1 MKSAR
6 KFSLILLIALFA
18 ISLVACG
25 GDAGASTELTVTVNA
40 TDIDGSPIVLGEVT
54 FASENPTVLEAL
66 QAMCTAREV
75 ACEASD
81 LGVVSKIGD
90 VGTKN
95 YTDKET
101 GKNMAVAWGWR
112 LNGTEGEDLGFANAT
127 TVKTGDTIEYYQYAM
142 VVEEDAWFENAEKF
156 EGEENNG

>member
-1 MKSAR
+1 MKSLR
-6 KFSLILLIALFA
+6 KLSLLLLAALFA
-18 ISLVACG
+18 ITLVSCG
-25 GDAGASTELTVTVNA
+25 GDTASTELTVTVNA
-40 TDIDGSPIVLGEVT
+40 SDIDGSPVVLGEVT
-54 FASENPTVLEAL
+54 FSSENPTVLEAL
-66 QAMCTAREV
+66 QAMCAAREV
-75 ACEASD
+75 SYEASD

-95 YTDKET
+95 YVDEAT
-101 GKNMAVAWGWR
+101 GKNMTIAWGWR

-127 TVKTGDTIEYYQYAM
+127 AVKSGDTIEYYQYSM